1 MADHSIGRMSNH
13 SGEPQHSPELFTVL
27 EEMTWT
33 VIKMINARQGLLYL
47 SEPDGDGFIP
57 LLALGNL
64 NIIEKQTFASEV
76 IDPTNDLLANMIRS
90 KRKPLVLIDRQ
101 IGPLLYPSIA
111 STLEVHFGIAVP
123 LEASGI
129 LYGLLLLTRNE
140 DSRQFNEEEIRMAR
154 SIANAMGLALENVRL
169 YEETSRRLNEEQSFH
184 EISRALLQKLDLT
197 EVLEVVCTV
206 ARRLT
211 SAMGSLIALMQDDGE
226 LKIAYQCGESHHP
239 TGLIHIENTRFGL
252 VLQKREPIIFNQK
265 QSSVSDLKTPSNQ
278 MLVPMIVNQEII
290 GVLDVVDKRFGFTQ
304 EDVRVMKVFAD
315 QVAVAVEHARLY
327 NQAEKMAVLEE
338 RQRLARELHDSANQA
353 LYAIN
358 LLAGAAARQLSAG
371 NLDTVR
377 KQLKDLRETAQEAL
391 AEMRLMIFELR
402 PPAVQ
407 KLGLANALETRLKSV
422 EERTGVLANL
432 EVTLSRSLPQE
443 VEDGLYRI
451 AQEALNN
458 VLKHAGAQKVS
469 IIISQTETI
478 THLMI
483 MDDGRGFNP
492 LAVKR
497 NGGLGLKSMKE
508 RAIGIGAEIS
518 IDSRPGEG
526 TIVSLEIKA

>member
-1 MADHSIGRMSNH
+1 MDNLLNRIINTPGPA
-13 SGEPQHSPELFTVL
+13 PHSPELFTVL

-33 VIKMINARQGLLYL
+33 VIKMVAARQGLLYL
-47 SEPDGDGFIP
+47 SEPGGDGFIP
-57 LLALGNL
+57 LLALGSL
-64 NIIEKQTFASEV
+64 NIVEKQTFAAETL
-76 IDPTNDLLANMIRS
+76 DPTNDLLANMIRS

-123 LEASGI
+123 LEASGV
-129 LYGLLLLTRNE
+129 LYGLLLLTRAE
-140 DSRQFNEEEIRMAR
+140 DFRQFNEEEIRMAR

-197 EVLEVVCTV
+197 EVLEVICTE

-211 SAMGSLIALMQDDGE
+211 SAMGSLIALLQEDGN
-226 LKIAYQCGESHHP
+226 LKIAYQCGETHHP
-239 TGLIHIENTRFGL
+239 TGLINIKDGRFGL
-252 VLQKREPIIFNQK
+252 VVQKREPVIFNEK
-265 QSSVSDLKTPSNQ
+265 PTSRPNVETPYNQ
-278 MLVPMIVNQEII
+278 MLVPMIVNQEVV
-290 GVLDVVDKRFGFTQ
+290 GVLDVVNKRFGFTQ

-358 LLAGAAARQLSAG
+358 LLAGAATRQLAAG
-371 NLDTVR
+371 NFETVK

-402 PPAVQ
+402 PPALQ
-407 KLGLANALETRLKSV
+407 KLGLASALEARLKSV
-422 EERTGVLANL
+422 EERTGLTTNL
-432 EVTLSRSLPQE
+432 EVVITRPLAQE
-443 VEDGLYRI
+443 IEDSLYRI

-469 IIISQTETI
+469 IRITQTEASTTLRI
-478 THLMI
+478 T
-483 MDDGRGFNP
+483 DDGHGFNP
-492 LAVKR
+492 PAVKR

-508 RAIGIGAEIS
+508 RAIGVGAELKINS
-518 IDSRPGEG
+518 QPGEG
-526 TIVSLEIKA
+526 TIVSVEVKA